1 MAVPFIVVAGLA
13 VTLFIIL
20 LSTVAFLAYYLG
32 VFDTITPRIDKNHV
46 DIKFIGKCYNGD
58 YTKCG
63 EKFSETLFKFPKLS
77 TIGVYLDDPGQID
90 EKKLRYIVGSIVSED
105 DKMPLLLA
113 EDGYQ
118 KFEITDLEECV
129 RCSMRYSDTISIV
142 LKLKNAY
149 AAISGYLAQK
159 MLLRDLGVMIE
170 IYPQGENRIEIFGD
184 LAKNES
190 LEQIKAKF
198 QVKLN

>member
-1 MAVPFIVVAGLA
+1 MTGD
-13 VTLFIIL
+13 L
-20 LSTVAFLAYYLG
+20 LTDGWIPPPPGSFRV
-32 VFDTITPRIDKNHV
+32 N
-46 DIKFIGKCYNGD
+46 IGH
-58 YTKCG
+58 
-63 EKFSETLFKFPKLS
+63 
-77 TIGVYLDDPGQID
+77 IQ
-90 EKKLRYIVGSIVSED
+90 D

-118 KFEITDLEECV
+118 KFEITYLEECV
-129 RCSMRYSDTISIV
+129 RCSMSYSDTISIV

-149 AAISGYLAQK
+149 SAISGYLAQK

-190 LEQIKAKF
+190 LE
-198 QVKLN
+198 